1 MSQSYPFAGAR
12 SPSACRASIP
22 GSQARCAARL
32 LIRPG
37 GSLMAKQVIQSSDA
51 RAAIG
56 AYSQAIR
63 VGDTLYMSG
72 QIPLDPKTMQIVE
85 GGIEA
90 QAHQVFRNL
99 RAVAAA
105 AGATLDDIVKLSILM
120 ADVGEFA
127 KVNEIMGTYFHPPYP
142 ARAAR
147 IEVEA
152 TAVVPTSALAAD
164 AQTGWRETFDQTKGQ

>member
-1 MSQSYPFAGAR
+1 MPKR
-12 SPSACRASIP
+12 
-22 GSQARCAARL
+22 
-32 LIRPG
+32 
-37 GSLMAKQVIQSSDA
+37 VIQTADA
-51 RAAIG
+51 PAAIG
-56 AYSQAIR
+56 PYSQAIR

-120 ADVGEFA
+120 ADIGEFA
-127 KVNEIMGTYFHPPYP
+127 KVNEIMGTYFHAPYP
-142 ARAAR
+142 ARATYQVAALPRAAR